1 MNKKSSAIEIQG
13 VSFRYDER
21 QILKDVNLA
30 IWPFDSIC
38 IVGPNGGG
46 KTTLIKLIIGLLL
59 PDAGTIKIF
68 GKRPD
73 EAHQL
78 IGYVPQF
85 SQYDRQF
92 PISVREVVCMGR
104 MGKSFT
110 GRYSKKDKE
119 KTLEALVE
127 VGLADLVDQP
137 FSALSGGQRQRV
149 LIARALAS
157 GGEILILD
165 EPTANI
171 DRESETHFF
180 DLLKQLNKRMT
191 ILMVTHD
198 VGFASSFFSRIAC
211 VNREVIIHPTSE
223 LTGKLIRDMY
233 GGDLQM
239 IRHDHSCSN
248 EGHQHV

>member
-1 MNKKSSAIEIQG
+1 MTQNTPAIELHG
-13 VSFRYDER
+13 VSFRYGDR
-21 QILKDVNLA
+21 QILNDVNLT
-30 IWPFDSIC
+30 IKPYDSVC

-46 KTTLIKLIIGLLL
+46 KTTLIKLIIGLLS
-59 PDAGTIKIF
+59 PDAGLIKVF

-73 EAHQL
+73 EAHQH

-92 PISVREVVCMGR
+92 PISVQEVVCMGR
-104 MGKSFT
+104 MGKSLT
-110 GRYSKKDKE
+110 GRYSKADKE
-119 KTLEALVE
+119 KSLEALGE
-127 VGLADLVDQP
+127 VGLADLAERS

-149 LIARALAS
+149 LIARALAC

-171 DRESETHFF
+171 DRESETQFF
-180 DLLKQLNKRMT
+180 DLLRELNKRMT

-198 VGFASSFFSRIAC
+198 LGFVSSFFTRIAC
-211 VNREVIIHPTSE
+211 VNREVLIHPTSE
-223 LTGKLIRDMY
+223 LTGNLIRDMY

-248 EGHQHV
+248 EGHQHG